1 MGEKEMN
8 KKNAAIEFIENN
20 PNKVYDADVISTAM
34 TELYLN
40 HPEISLM
47 LIQKALEKNPED
59 IILLKWEG
67 ITWEKLG
74 KNVWAIDAYRKA
86 VEIAGKSD
94 NLYDSFIQE
103 IYLRIKKLGY

>member
-1 MGEKEMN
+1 MN
-8 KKNAAIEFIENN
+8 KKNAAIEFIEAN
-20 PNKVYDADVISTAM
+20 PDKVYDADVVSTAM

-47 LIQKALEKNPED
+47 LIQKALDKKPED
-59 IILLKWEG
+59 IILLKWLG
-67 ITWEKLG
+67 ITYEKLG
-74 KNVWAIDAYRKA
+74 KNVFAVKAYQKA
-86 VEIAGKSD
+86 VEIAGKYD